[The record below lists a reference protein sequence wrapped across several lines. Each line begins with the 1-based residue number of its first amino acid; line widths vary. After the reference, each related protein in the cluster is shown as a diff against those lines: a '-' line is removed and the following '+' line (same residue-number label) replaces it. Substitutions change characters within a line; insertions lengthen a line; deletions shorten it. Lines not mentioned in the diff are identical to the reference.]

1 MQQCILVQKNSSGR
15 VKYIILNQ
23 NKDTVQRVWGLIDG
37 KFQETSNTY
46 GFINKGKANQ
56 LNPEQAA
63 ISDFERII
71 QTKTKEGYIIIES
84 LDKLPD
90 LDNNEMSFDNLPV
103 EFSCSKPNTK
113 IDDKK
118 LNALIK
124 SGKIKL
130 DRKYNGLCHFV
141 SINSI
146 GNVRVYTRRV
156 DDHTAKYPDLVESIK
171 KQNFSPNT
179 LLIGELV
186 IDPTLNLPH
195 LEGFKLI
202 SQISKSN
209 TVKGKL
215 KEDLTKSFNY
225 QKEHKVRYA
234 IFNILYHG
242 SDPVWQKSYG
252 YIIDNFISKLPLVSD
267 DDVIFQP
274 EVLNFN
280 SATETRKKAKEII
293 EKTEGFVAWDLDQSV
308 EVTFNGKPKRRACY
322 KIKASRDDD
331 VIAYGWREGTG
342 DHQGQIGSLLIGKFD
357 KDGNMVDMGRVGSG
371 LKDDECNPD
380 NWEFPCVI
388 EIEYDQRFPTGKYQ
402 FPRFTKIH
410 EDKIP
415 LDIIVDDEGL

>member
-15 VKYIILNQ
+15 VKYIILTQ
-23 NKDTVQRVWGLIDG
+23 NLDIVDRVWGLIGG

-46 GFINKGKANQ
+46 DYINEGKANQ
-56 LNPEQAA
+56 LDPEQAA
-63 ISDFERII
+63 VSDYNRII
-71 QTKTKEGYIIIES
+71 QTKTKEGYIIVES
-84 LDKLPD
+84 LDDLPD
-90 LDNNEMSFDNLPV
+90 LDNNEMDFDELPV
-103 EFSCSKPNTK
+103 ELSCSKPNTK

-146 GNVRVYTRRV
+146 GNVKIYTRRV
-156 DDHTAKYPDLVESIK
+156 DDHTRKYPDLVKSIK
-171 KQNFSPNT
+171 KQNFPPNT

-186 IDPTLNLPH
+186 VDPTLNLPH

-215 KEDLTKSFNY
+215 KDDLTKSFDY
-225 QKEHKVRYA
+225 QKKHKVRYA
-234 IFNILYHG
+234 IFNILFY
-242 SDPVWQKSYG
+242 DDVPVWQKPYG
-252 YIIDNFISKLPLVSD
+252 YIVEKYISKFPTVHD
-267 DDVIFQP
+267 NDVIFQP
-274 EVLNFN
+274 ETLNFD
-280 SATETRKKAKEII
+280 SAIETRRRAKEII
-293 EKTEGFVAWDLDQSV
+293 DLTEGFVAWDLDQSV

-331 VIAYGWREGTG
+331 VIAYGWREGAG

-357 KDGNMVDMGRVGSG
+357 EDGDFIDLGRVGSG
-371 LKDDECNPD
+371 LEDKECDPD

-388 EIEYDQRFPTGKYQ
+388 EIKYDQRFPTGKYQ

-410 EDKIP
+410 EDKLP
-415 LDIIVDDEGL
+415 EDIVVDENGM